1 MITQFFLK
9 DTFTESDDVKIESC
23 ANAYFLKPL
32 AKTVE
37 LGNDVFNDLEV
48 FHPYDNERY
57 DSTLLYIFNGTHTL
71 GGSQFIED
79 LLKSPQY
86 NKDIL
91 NNRKK
96 CMASLQGIHEE
107 HRSEFRTLEQ
117 DFLWIFSEKEDT
129 ITDLLNGIYFNNI
142 LLKHINQSELFL
154 TSYNIYKICI
164 SPTIGILSPI
174 LYFIIP
180 FLVLKLKL
188 GSDFPLSFSTYIKLL
203 WKSIY
208 HSSSI
213 CNILGG
219 NGKMVNRIQSFTYI
233 LSFCFY
239 FQGIIN
245 STQIAMT
252 THKIVKYICNKMNN
266 AIMFLKRSL
275 ECIHQNEECINA
287 YQTSFIQEP
296 FSTIDSGLISF
307 LSTYKPYETFSIFSH
322 FGKQLKFYKTMDTN
336 KFLPLVNRLYFIDA
350 LSTIN
355 RVRTSHSLCVPNYL
369 EYDDTPKLT
378 VKNSWNIHID
388 ETNAIKNDFVCK
400 NTIVTGPNAGG
411 KSTFIKMMCTN
422 VLLSQTLCVS
432 ASSSIDLTPFYMISS
447 QINIPD
453 CKGHESLFEAEMN
466 RCLYNLRAIER
477 FEGLPCFVVMDE
489 IFNSTNVIEA
499 ISGAYAILENLAMNT
514 NTLCMITTHLNY
526 LTNLRK
532 TSTFECYCM
541 SVTIQDDTKSISYP
555 YTIKKGIS
563 KQYIA
568 LELLREKGFDCSI
581 IEKALKI
588 KSKFV

>member
-1 MITQFFLK
+1 M
-9 DTFTESDDVKIESC
+9 
-23 ANAYFLKPL
+23 
-32 AKTVE
+32 
-37 LGNDVFNDLEV
+37 
-48 FHPYDNERY
+48 
-57 DSTLLYIFNGTHTL
+57 
-71 GGSQFIED
+71 
-79 LLKSPQY
+79 
-86 NKDIL
+86 
-91 NNRKK
+91 
-96 CMASLQGIHEE
+96 
-107 HRSEFRTLEQ
+107 
-117 DFLWIFSEKEDT
+117 
-129 ITDLLNGIYFNNI
+129 
-142 LLKHINQSELFL
+142 
-154 TSYNIYKICI
+154 
-164 SPTIGILSPI
+164 
-174 LYFIIP
+174 
-180 FLVLKLKL
+180 
-188 GSDFPLSFSTYIKLL
+188 
-203 WKSIY
+203 
-208 HSSSI
+208 
-213 CNILGG
+213 
-219 NGKMVNRIQSFTYI
+219 
-233 LSFCFY
+233 
-239 FQGIIN
+239 
-245 STQIAMT
+245 
-252 THKIVKYICNKMNN
+252 
-266 AIMFLKRSL
+266 
-275 ECIHQNEECINA
+275 
-287 YQTSFIQEP
+287 
-296 FSTIDSGLISF
+296 
-307 LSTYKPYETFSIFSH
+307 
-322 FGKQLKFYKTMDTN
+322 
-336 KFLPLVNRLYFIDA
+336 NRLYFIDA

-355 RVRTSHSLCVPNYL
+355 RVRTSHNLCVPNYL

-541 SVTIQDDTKSISYP
+541 SVTIQDDSKSISYP

-568 LELLREKGFDCSI
+568 LELLREKGFDHSI